1 MKLTQITL
9 ALAALLSTTA
19 AQGLGDL
26 PDCAKSCATNSI
38 PANCGIDVACIC
50 KSDTFLSDIACCVAG
65 KCSQSDQETTLQ
77 VAKKICAA
85 GGVTG
90 LPSAVVCSSSST
102 GSTTTATATNKT
114 ATSTTLSGSMT
125 STSTSTSGSTMTEAS
140 TKATA
145 ATTTTTTTTT
155 GSSSSAASAASSAAA
170 TTGAAIIG
178 QAKDSSLLAAAGV
191 AAAFAMFV

>member
-9 ALAALLSTTA
+9 ALAALLSTAA

-90 LPSAVVCSSSST
+90 LPSAVVCSNSST
-102 GSTTTATATNKT
+102 GSTTTATATHQT
-114 ATSTTLSGSMT
+114 ATGNTIIGSMT
-125 STSTSTSGSTMTEAS
+125 STSTSTSGSIMTEVS

-145 ATTTTTTTTT
+145 ATTTTTTTT

-170 TTGAAIIG
+170 TTGAAVIG

-191 AAAFAMFV
+191 AAAFAMLV